1 MTNAELRSGVEK
13 TVVGE
18 DELQRFMVTR
28 FPAGP
33 ESDAFFA
40 SLGPADYWNNLR
52 TVVIDARELLLH
64 LTGLMPDHPPDPNL
78 FEVFSDGWY
87 AATCWG
93 YADAIMLR
101 EDAPLESKLAWSQM
115 LGAMMTEWD
124 WRLHYKGH
132 IVRGAKTQK
141 AASAGGKQRN
151 RFLAPNTAKLLAFM
165 NKLLPEHSLKSAAE
179 QAYTAGLGI
188 SVAAILRTWNR
199 NKHLLKG
206 A

>member
-1 MTNAELRSGVEK
+1 MTNAEMPSGVEK

-18 DELQRFMVTR
+18 DELQRLMVTR

-78 FEVFSDGWY
+78 FEVFSHGWY

-93 YADAIMLR
+93 FADALLLR
-101 EDAPLESKLAWSQM
+101 EDAPLEQKLAWSQM

-124 WRLHYKGH
+124 WRLNYKAH

-141 AASAGGKQRN
+141 AASAGGKAKSRASE
-151 RFLAPNTAKLLAFM
+151 APAII
-165 NKLLPEHSLKSAAE
+165 
-179 QAYTAGLGI
+179 AYMKARVKEFGI
-188 SVAAILRTWNR
+188 SRAARMAYEQGKLGTSAEANRRIWNR
-199 NKHLLKG
+199 RK
-206 A
+206 

>member
-1 MTNAELRSGVEK
+1 MTNAELPSGVEK

-18 DELQRFMVTR
+18 DELQRLVVTR

-40 SLGPADYWNNLR
+40 SLNPSDYWNNLLA
-52 TVVIDARELLLH
+52 VVVKARQV
-64 LTGLMPDHPPDPNL
+64 LTQRMGIVPDLPPDPSN
-78 FEVFSDGWY
+78 FVAFTDGWY
-87 AATCWG
+87 AANCWG

-101 EDAPLESKLAWSQM
+101 EDAALEQKLAWSQM

-124 WRLHYKGH
+124 WRLNYKAH

-141 AASAGGKQRN
+141 AASAGGKAKSRTSE
-151 RFLAPNTAKLLAFM
+151 APAII
-165 NKLLPEHSLKSAAE
+165 
-179 QAYTAGLGI
+179 AYMKARVEEFGI
-188 SVAAILRTWNR
+188 SRAARMAYEQGKLGTSAEANRRIWNR
-199 NKHLLKG
+199 RKQ

>member
-1 MTNAELRSGVEK
+1 MTKAELPTSAEI

-18 DELQRFMVTR
+18 DELQRLTVMR
-28 FPAGP
+28 FLQGP

-40 SLGPADYWNNLR
+40 SLNPSDYWNNLL
-52 TVVIDARELLLH
+52 TVVVDARRV
-64 LTGLMPDHPPDPNL
+64 LTKVMGAMPDFPPDPNS
-78 FEVFSDGWY
+78 FAVFTDGWY